1 MVEDYNIEQHYV
13 ETPNN
18 YCQPELRTRGGMRE
32 GSVVEDA
39 VECNSWGKSRC
50 EQMHRFPIT

>member
-1 MVEDYNIEQHYV
+1 MAHEHNIAQHYV

-18 YCQPELRTRGGMRE
+18 YWQLELLIRGMRE

-39 VECNSWGKSRC
+39 IECNS
-50 EQMHRFPIT
+50 